1 MAWDD
6 VDMTLRLGTR
16 GSALARAQ
24 STAIA
29 GALSAVARAKGLDI
43 DFELH
48 IVTTHGDTSK
58 EPLAGSEST
67 GVFVTAVREALLA
80 GECDLVVHSL
90 KDMPVGAFEGVALAA
105 MPIREDSRDA
115 LCSGGVAL
123 ADLPHGA
130 RVGTGSP
137 RRSAQ
142 LLVLRPDL
150 EVVPIRGNI
159 DTRLAMVGQS
169 VDAVVLAVAG
179 LKRLGR
185 LSDVSEIFGYDVMVP
200 APGQGALA
208 LETRSDVGADFAGV
222 IALLDDAATRAATTA
237 EREALRVLEAG
248 CSAPLGA
255 HAVVHRGMLTLT
267 ARVTN
272 AAGTLQLSETNRGTL
287 ADAERIGMVT
297 AHSLLGRGAAHLM
310 GRP

>member
-1 MAWDD
+1 
-6 VDMTLRLGTR
+6 MTLRLGTR
-16 GSALARAQ
+16 GSGLARAQ

-29 GALSAVARAKGLDI
+29 GALTAVARAKGLTI

-48 IVTTHGDTSK
+48 IVTTSGDTSR
-58 EPLAGSEST
+58 EPLVGSEST

-80 GECDLVVHSL
+80 GDCDLAVHSL
-90 KDMPVGAFEGVALAA
+90 KDVPVGPCDGISLAA

-123 ADLPHGA
+123 ADLREGA

-142 LLVLRPDL
+142 LLALRPDL
-150 EVVPIRGNI
+150 EVVPIRGNV
-159 DTRLAMVGQS
+159 DTRLAMVGGGF
-169 VDAVVLAVAG
+169 DAVVLAVAG

-185 LSDVSEIFGYDVMVP
+185 LGDVSEILAYDAMVP

-208 LETRSDVGADFAGV
+208 VETRVDVGADLAAAV
-222 IALLDDAATRAATTA
+222 ALLDDPTTRAATTA

-248 CSAPLGA
+248 CSAPVGA
-255 HAVVHRGMLTLT
+255 HAAIDKGILTLT
-267 ARVTN
+267 VRVTN
-272 AAGTLQLSETNRGTL
+272 LTGTLQLTETNRGAL
-287 ADAERIGMVT
+287 HEAKRIGMVT

-310 GRP
+310 GRT